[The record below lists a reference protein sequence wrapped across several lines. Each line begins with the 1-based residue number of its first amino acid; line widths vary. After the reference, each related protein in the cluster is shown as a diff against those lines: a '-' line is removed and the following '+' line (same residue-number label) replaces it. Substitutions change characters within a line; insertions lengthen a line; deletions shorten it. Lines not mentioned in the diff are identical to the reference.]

1 MSVRKRLQ
9 HWWDELLGRPRW
21 FRDADGGATHS
32 GLKPVRPR
40 STSPGGLTLADDAAP
55 SQARR
60 RVRAR
65 RSAGMDPYAND
76 AGYAKPHSWERID
89 HD

>member
-9 HWWDELLGRPRW
+9 RWWDELLGRPRW
-21 FRDADGGATHS
+21 YRDPGGSTTKS
-32 GLKPVRPR
+32 GLQPVRPQPQ
-40 STSPGGLTLADDAAP
+40 STAGLSLAEDAP
-55 SQARR
+55 SSKTRGRSA
-60 RVRAR
+60 AR